1 MSNKHEIF
9 RNTTHLIIDEIH
21 ERDKNTDFM
30 LISVKD
36 QLKHDTKLKVI
47 LMSATMDI
55 KLLQSYFGNCPVI
68 QVPGQSYSIKTYY
81 LEDILFHTGYRTK
94 MMNTFYNAMKSEGFT
109 SNSSNFNYKEEEG
122 FWLDQHTRNTVD
134 DTINEC
140 LKGPEF
146 LDDNLNQLI
155 YLIEG
160 EGINVDVA
168 ESKTGYTGLMVS
180 IMYSR
185 FDFMHKFIELGADVN
200 KKDSFGKN
208 SFDYA
213 RKSNIEQYIISS
225 QKQNEQSSVNDSS
238 EKQYLLSAYQK
249 QFNDDESVDHEL
261 ILTMITGLHTNS
273 GPGSIMIFLPGYSD
287 IVELSDMITANFTP
301 GTYKLF
307 ILHSQ
312 MNSSDQKAALKAYNE
327 RKIILS
333 TNIGQTSITIPDLVY
348 VLDTGK
354 IKMKMYDSITASSM
368 LRSVWVSRACAN
380 QRSGRAGRTQNG
392 VCYRLFSKR
401 KYDSMSTFCIPEFV
415 RIPLTE
421 ICLYAKTL
429 DNQTPVDKYL
439 SKALIPPSS
448 VSLNS
453 AVQKLIVLEVFDED
467 ENVTDLGKHLANIPL
482 DVQLGKILLYSIF
495 LQCLDP
501 ILTIVAYHSMKEPF
515 ILPKDRSQQ
524 LEAYKKRK
532 QFAGES
538 FSDHMGILQLYAQFL
553 NTQTNPKLLN
563 VLCNRNFLSKTNL
576 EIFQQTRSQIY
587 QSIRQM
593 YNLSK
598 GQCNKNSSDWYII
611 QMCLVAGLYPNLAM
625 VDYENT
631 KLVSQTEKKLGIHQS
646 SVLHTKNTKYQFK
659 NTFEVLRDW
668 VVFFEK
674 SRLSSIGIINYN
686 TLVPS
691 IIVAIICGKTSCHF
705 EQNQPAGANDIFFL
719 QIDDWIQ
726 FITTYQDNNIFCQI
740 RQQLRNYFLQ
750 FLRFGF
756 RASPNQDFIDFVDS
770 LKKLFWIEIDL
781 EIQGKRD
788 EIPQQFVYRH
798 IQYSNGRHSSKNG
811 RFFYNHNGNTS
822 NNQNLSGNRC

>member
-1 MSNKHEIF
+1 MSNKNEIF

-30 LISVKD
+30 LISVKE
-36 QLKHDTKLKVI
+36 QLKTDKHLKVI

-94 MMNTFYNAMKSEGFT
+94 MMNTFYNAIKSEG
-109 SNSSNFNYKEEEG
+109 SKPNSLIEKEEI
-122 FWLDQHTRNTVD
+122 WLDEHTRHSIDNS
-134 DTINEC
+134 INEC
-140 LKGPEF
+140 LKGTEF
-146 LDDNLNQLI
+146 LDENLNQLI

-160 EGINVDVA
+160 EGLNVDVA
-168 ESKTGYTGLMVS
+168 ESKTGYTGLMISV
-180 IMYSR
+180 MYDR
-185 FDFMHKFIELGADVN
+185 LDFIHKFLDLGADIN
-200 KKDSFGKN
+200 KKDNFGK
-208 SFDYA
+208 SSIDYA
-213 RKSNIEQYIISS
+213 RQRNIEEYIITS
-225 QKQNEQSSVNDSS
+225 QKRNEKFGGNKISD

-249 QFNDDESVDHEL
+249 QFNDDESVDHDL
-261 ILTMITGLHTNS
+261 ILAMISGLHTNS
-273 GPGSIMIFLPGYSD
+273 SPGGAIMVFLPGYSD
-287 IVELSDMITANFTP
+287 IVELSDLLTSSFAP

-312 MNSSDQKAALKAYNE
+312 MNSSDQKAALKTYKE

-354 IKMKMYDSITASSM
+354 IKMKMYDSITGSSM
-368 LRSVWVSRACAN
+368 LRSVWVSKACAN

-401 KYDSMSTFCIPEFV
+401 KFDSMPTFCIPEFV

-429 DNQTPVDKYL
+429 DNQTPVDVYL

-448 VSLNS
+448 VSLNN
-453 AVQKLIVLEVFDED
+453 AVQKLLILEVFDEN

-482 DVQLGKILLYSIF
+482 DVHLGKILLYSIF

-524 LEAYKKRK
+524 LEAYKRRK

-538 FSDHMGILQLYAQFL
+538 FSDHMGILHLYAQYL
-553 NTQTNPKLLN
+553 NSQSNPRLLQN
-563 VLCNRNFLSKTNL
+563 LCNRNFLSRSNL

-593 YNLSK
+593 YNLTK
-598 GQCNKNSSDWYII
+598 GQHNRNSNNWYVI
-611 QMCLVAGLYPNLAM
+611 QMCLAAGLYPNLAM

-631 KLVSQTEKKLGIHQS
+631 KLISQTEKKLGIHQS

-659 NTFEVLRDW
+659 SVFEVLRDW
-668 VVFFEK
+668 IVFFEK

-686 TLVPS
+686 TLIPS
-691 IIVAIICGKTSCHF
+691 LIIALICGKMSCHF
-705 EQNQPAGANDIFFL
+705 EQNQPAGANDIFLL
-719 QIDDWIQ
+719 QIDEWIQ
-726 FITTYQDNNIFCQI
+726 FITTYQDNILFCQV
-740 RQQLRNYFLQ
+740 RHQLRNYFLT
-750 FLRFGF
+750 FLRSGYKE
-756 RASPNQDFIDFVDS
+756 APKQEFIDFVDS
-770 LKKLFWIEIDL
+770 LKTLFWIEIDK
-781 EIQGKRD
+781 EMSCKD
-788 EIPQQFVYRH
+788 EIPPQFIYRN
-798 IQYSNGRHSSKNG
+798 IQN
-811 RFFYNHNGNTS
+811 S
-822 NNQNLSGNRC
+822 NNRYNSKGGRYYNYNNSSNHQSSSNRC

>member
-1 MSNKHEIF
+1 MSNKQEIF

-36 QLKHDTKLKVI
+36 QLKLDTELKVI

-94 MMNTFYNAMKSEGFT
+94 MMNTFYNAMKSEGTISSSFT
-109 SNSSNFNYKEEEG
+109 HKEDEG
-122 FWLDQHTRNTVD
+122 FWLDEHTRHTVD

-140 LKGPEF
+140 LRGPEF

-168 ESKTGYTGLMVS
+168 ESKTGHTGLMVS

-185 FDFMHKFIELGADVN
+185 VDFMRKFIELGADVN
-200 KKDSFGKN
+200 KKDCFGK
-208 SFDYA
+208 SSIDYA
-213 RKSNIEQYIISS
+213 RHSNIEQYITSS
-225 QKQNEQSSVNDSS
+225 QQQNDQSSVDDYS

-261 ILTMITGLHTNS
+261 ILVMISGLHTNS

-287 IVELSDMITANFTP
+287 IVELSDLITANFTP

-312 MNSSDQKAALKAYNE
+312 MNSSDQKAALKAYKE

-368 LRSVWVSRACAN
+368 LRSVWVSKACAN

-453 AVQKLIVLEVFDED
+453 AVQKLIVLEVFDEN

-501 ILTIVAYHSMKEPF
+501 VLTIVAYHSMKEPF

-532 QFAGES
+532 QFAGEA
-538 FSDHMGILQLYAQFL
+538 FSDHMGILQLYSQFL
-553 NTQTNPKLLN
+553 NTQSNPRLLQG
-563 VLCNRNFLSKTNL
+563 LCNRNFLSKTNL

-593 YNLSK
+593 YTLSK
-598 GQCNKNSSDWYII
+598 GHCNKNSNDWYII
-611 QMCLVAGLYPNLAM
+611 QTCLVAGLYPNLAM

-631 KLVSQTEKKLGIHQS
+631 KLVSQTEKKIGIHQS
-646 SVLHTKNTKYQFK
+646 SVLHTKNAKYQFK
-659 NTFEVLRDW
+659 NSFEVLRDW
-668 VVFFEK
+668 VIFFEK
-674 SRLSSIGIINYN
+674 SRLSTIGIINYN

-691 IIVAIICGKTSCHF
+691 IIIALICGKMSCHF
-705 EQNQPAGANDIFFL
+705 EQNQPAGANDIFLL

-740 RQQLRNYFLQ
+740 RQQLRNFFLQ

-756 RASPNQDFIDFVDS
+756 KGSPNQEFINFIDL
-770 LKKLFWIEIDL
+770 LKNMFWIDIDL
-781 EIQGKRD
+781 EIQEKRH
-788 EIPQQFVYRH
+788 EIPQQFLYRNTQN
-798 IQYSNGRHSSKNG
+798 ITGRHNSKNG
-811 RFFYNHNGNTS
+811 RFFHNHNGSTS
-822 NNQNLSGNRC
+822 NHQNLNGNRC